1 MLCVLMDI
9 TINDPEELP
18 DEEVEEIALKWL
30 QQKKR
35 RKVSER
41 GAANLREVKRRAV
54 HQKELKRKRELG
66 QSTIEFSESVEDIS
80 DND

>member
-1 MLCVLMDI
+1 MDI

-35 RKVSER
+35 RKV
-41 GAANLREVKRRAV
+41 
-54 HQKELKRKRELG
+54 
-66 QSTIEFSESVEDIS
+66 IS
-80 DND
+80 